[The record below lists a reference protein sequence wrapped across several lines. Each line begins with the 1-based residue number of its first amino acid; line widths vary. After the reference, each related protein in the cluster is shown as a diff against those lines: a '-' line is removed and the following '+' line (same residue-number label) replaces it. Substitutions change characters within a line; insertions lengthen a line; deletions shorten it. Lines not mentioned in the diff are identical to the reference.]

1 MLAHSLH
8 KKRAVAV
15 RDARTPGFRR
25 YLAITEPGAGAPAFR
40 DTRRE
45 EISVINIL
53 AWIIVG
59 GIAGWLAGLVVQG
72 TGLGVIGDIIVG
84 IVGALIGGIIVSL
97 LLPGTFGFTGF
108 NIGSLI
114 IAFIGAIIL
123 LLILRAIGV
132 GRNRAV

>member
-1 MLAHSLH
+1 M
-8 KKRAVAV
+8 
-15 RDARTPGFRR
+15 
-25 YLAITEPGAGAPAFR
+25 
-40 DTRRE
+40 
-45 EISVINIL
+45 INIL

-84 IVGALIGGIIVSL
+84 IVGALIGGFIVSL
-97 LLPGTFGFTGF
+97 LLPGTFGFSGF

-132 GRNRAV
+132 GRSRTV